1 MLERLKTFLRII
13 VKRTLKMR
21 LIIILENISIIFNI
35 YKVLFFKC

>member
-21 LIIILENISIIFNI
+21 LIIILENIFIIFNI
-35 YKVLFFKC
+35 YKVLFFRC